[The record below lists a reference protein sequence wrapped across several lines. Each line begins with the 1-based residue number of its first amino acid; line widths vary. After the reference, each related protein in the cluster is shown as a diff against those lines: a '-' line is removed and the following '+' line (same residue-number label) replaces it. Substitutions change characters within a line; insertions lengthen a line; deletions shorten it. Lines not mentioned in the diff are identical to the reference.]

1 MKRRRHRQ
9 WSGRKMPGL
18 SGKIWLVICSAAAL
32 VTITMG
38 LRAGFGLFL
47 APISIDFG
55 MGREVF
61 AFAVALQNL
70 VWGAAS
76 PFFGG
81 LADKHGVVRVSL
93 IGTALYVA
101 GLLLMAVTSG
111 PFEVI
116 AGNVLVG
123 MALGAAGLS
132 TVLGAVARMVP
143 AERRSLAL
151 GLVTAGGSV
160 GQFALV
166 PFTHVLIDG
175 LGWSGAFIG
184 LAFTAGLMFPLIWG
198 VREAPKAAVSADGQT
213 LLQALDEA
221 FRHRGFWLLTVGFF
235 VCGFHVVFVATH
247 LPAYLGDK
255 GMAPWLGAWT
265 LGLVGLFNI
274 IGSYSAGVL
283 GGRHLK
289 KNLLTLIY
297 LTRAA
302 LFLLFILLPLSN
314 FTVLAF
320 GALLGLLWLS
330 TVPLTSGLIGT
341 VFGPAYMSMLY
352 GVVFFSHQIGSF
364 FGAWLGGKLYDMFG
378 SYDAM
383 WWISVALG
391 LGAAALH
398 WPIAERP
405 VMRLAPAGAAQ

>member
-1 MKRRRHRQ
+1 
-9 WSGRKMPGL
+9 MPAL
-18 SGKIWLVICSAAAL
+18 TRTMWIVICCAAGL
-32 VTITMG
+32 VTVTMG

-47 APISIDFG
+47 TPISVDLG

-61 AFAVALQNL
+61 AFAVAVQNL

-81 LADKHGVVRVSL
+81 LADKYGAVRVSIL
-93 IGTALYVA
+93 GISFYIA
-101 GLLLMAVTSG
+101 GLILMAFTSG

-116 AGNVLVG
+116 AGNLLVG
-123 MALGAAGLS
+123 LALGAAGLS
-132 TVLGAVARMVP
+132 TVIGSVARIVP
-143 AERRSLAL
+143 AEKRSLVL
-151 GLVTAGGSV
+151 GILTAGGSI

-166 PFTHVLIDG
+166 PFTQVLIDG
-175 LGWSGAFIG
+175 FGWAYAFIG
-184 LAFTAGLMFPLIWG
+184 LAFTAGLMFPLLWG
-198 VREAPKAAVSADGQT
+198 VREAPKAAATSRGQT
-213 LLQALDEA
+213 LGEALSEA

-255 GMAPWLGAWT
+255 GMPGWLGASA
-265 LGLVGLFNI
+265 LMLVGLFNI
-274 IGSYSAGVL
+274 IGSYAAGAL
-283 GGRHLK
+283 GGRYQK
-289 KNLLTLIY
+289 KNLLTILY
-297 LTRAA
+297 LLRS
-302 LFLLFILLPLSN
+302 LVFLLFILLPISN

-320 GALLGLLWLS
+320 SALLGLLWLS

-341 VFGPAYMSMLY
+341 VFGPAYMSLLY

-398 WPIAERP
+398 WPILERP
-405 VMRLAPAGAAQ
+405 VARLAPAAAQ

>member
-1 MKRRRHRQ
+1 
-9 WSGRKMPGL
+9 
-18 SGKIWLVICSAAAL
+18 V
-32 VTITMG
+32 TMG

-47 APISIDFG
+47 APISADLG
-55 MGREVF
+55 MGREIF
-61 AFAVALQNL
+61 GLAVAVQNL

-81 LADKHGVVRVSL
+81 LADKYGAVRVSIL
-93 IGTALYVA
+93 GTVLYIA
-101 GLLLMAVTSG
+101 GLVWMAFTSG

-116 AGNVLVG
+116 AGNLLVG
-123 MALGAAGLS
+123 LALGAAGLS
-132 TVLGAVARMVP
+132 TVIGSVSRMVP
-143 AERRSLAL
+143 AEKRSIVL
-151 GLVTAGGSV
+151 GILTAGGSI

-166 PFTHVLIDG
+166 PVTQIFIDG

-184 LAFTAGLMFPLIWG
+184 LAVIAGTMFPLIWG
-198 VREAPKAAVSADGQT
+198 VREAPKAAATSRGQT
-213 LLQALDEA
+213 IGAALKEA
-221 FRHRGFWLLTVGFF
+221 LTHRGFWLLTVGFF

-255 GMAPWLGAWT
+255 GMPSWLGATT
-265 LGLVGLFNI
+265 LMLVGLFNI

-283 GGRHLK
+283 GGRFQK
-289 KNLLTLIY
+289 KNVLTILYLLRSLV
-297 LTRAA
+297 
-302 LFLLFILLPLSN
+302 FLLFILLPLSN

-405 VMRLAPAGAAQ
+405 VTRLAPAAGAA

>member
-1 MKRRRHRQ
+1 M
-9 WSGRKMPGL
+9 
-18 SGKIWLVICSAAAL
+18 AAL
-32 VTITMG
+32 TRNMWTVIVCGAALITVAMR

-47 APISIDFG
+47 APISADLG
-55 MGREVF
+55 MGREIF
-61 AFAVALQNL
+61 GLAVAVQNL

-81 LADKHGVVRVSL
+81 LADKYGAVRVS
-93 IGTALYVA
+93 IVGTALYIA
-101 GLLLMAVTSG
+101 GLVLMAFTSG

-116 AGNVLVG
+116 AGNLLVG
-123 MALGAAGLS
+123 LALGAAGLS
-132 TVLGAVARMVP
+132 TVIGSVSRMVP
-143 AERRSLAL
+143 AEKRSVVL
-151 GLVTAGGSV
+151 GILTAGGSI

-166 PFTHVLIDG
+166 PVTQGFIDWF
-175 LGWSGAFIG
+175 GWSSAFIG
-184 LAFTAGLMFPLIWG
+184 LAFIAGTMFPMIWG
-198 VREAPKAAVSADGQT
+198 VREAPKASSVSRGQT
-213 LLQALDEA
+213 LGEALTEA
-221 FRHRGFWLLTVGFF
+221 LTHRGFWLLTIGFF

-255 GMAPWLGAWT
+255 GMPGWLGATT
-265 LGLVGLFNI
+265 LMLVGLCNI
-274 IGSYSAGVL
+274 IGSYAAGVL
-283 GGRHLK
+283 GGRFLK
-289 KNLLTLIY
+289 KNVLTILYLLRSLV
-297 LTRAA
+297 
-302 LFLLFILLPLSN
+302 FLLFILLPLSN

-320 GALLGLLWLS
+320 GALLGFLWLS

-364 FGAWLGGKLYDMFG
+364 FGAWLGGKLYDMLG

-391 LGAAALH
+391 LVAAALH

-405 VMRLAPAGAAQ
+405 VARLAPAMGAA

>member
-1 MKRRRHRQ
+1 M
-9 WSGRKMPGL
+9 W
-18 SGKIWLVICSAAAL
+18 IVIVCGAAL
-32 VTITMG
+32 ITVTMG

-47 APISIDFG
+47 APISADLG

-61 AFAVALQNL
+61 AFAVAVQNL

-81 LADKHGVVRVSL
+81 LADKYGAVRVSVA
-93 IGTALYVA
+93 GTALYIA
-101 GLLLMAVTSG
+101 GLVLMAFTSG

-116 AGNVLVG
+116 AGNLLIG
-123 MALGAAGLS
+123 LALGAAGLS
-132 TVLGAVARMVP
+132 TVIGSVSRMVP
-143 AERRSLAL
+143 ADRRSMVL
-151 GLVTAGGSV
+151 GILTAGGSI

-166 PFTHVLIDG
+166 PVTQIFIDG
-175 LGWSGAFIG
+175 LGWSAAFIG
-184 LAFTAGLMFPLIWG
+184 LAVIAASMFPLIWG
-198 VREAPKAAVSADGQT
+198 VREAPKAAAVSRGQT
-213 LLQALDEA
+213 VGEALAEA
-221 FRHRGFWLLTVGFF
+221 FTHRGFWLLTVGFF

-255 GMAPWLGAWT
+255 GMPAWLGATT
-265 LGLVGLFNI
+265 LMLVGLCNI
-274 IGSYSAGVL
+274 IGSYAAGVL
-283 GGRHLK
+283 GGRYLK
-289 KNLLTLIY
+289 KNVLTDLYLLRSLV
-297 LTRAA
+297 
-302 LFLLFILLPLSN
+302 FLLFILLPISN

-364 FGAWLGGKLYDMFG
+364 FGAWLGGRMFDMFG

-405 VMRLAPAGAAQ
+405 VPRLAPAMGAAE

>member
-1 MKRRRHRQ
+1 M
-9 WSGRKMPGL
+9 W
-18 SGKIWLVICSAAAL
+18 IVIVCGAAL
-32 VTITMG
+32 ITVTMG

-47 APISIDFG
+47 APISADLG

-61 AFAVALQNL
+61 SLAVAVQNL

-81 LADKHGVVRVSL
+81 LADKYGAVRVSVV
-93 IGTALYVA
+93 GTALYIA
-101 GLLLMAVTSG
+101 GLVLMAFTSG

-116 AGNVLVG
+116 AGNLLIG
-123 MALGAAGLS
+123 LALGAAGLS
-132 TVLGAVARMVP
+132 TVIGSVSRMVP
-143 AERRSLAL
+143 ADRRSMVL
-151 GLVTAGGSV
+151 GILTAGGSI

-166 PFTHVLIDG
+166 PVTQIFIDG
-175 LGWSGAFIG
+175 FGWSAAFIG
-184 LAFTAGLMFPLIWG
+184 LAIIAASMFPLIWG
-198 VREAPKAAVSADGQT
+198 VREAPKAAAVSRGQT
-213 LLQALDEA
+213 VREALAEA
-221 FRHRGFWLLTVGFF
+221 FTHRGFWLLTVGFF
-235 VCGFHVVFVATH
+235 VCGFHVVFVAVH

-255 GMAPWLGAWT
+255 GMPGWLGATT
-265 LGLVGLFNI
+265 LMLVGLFNI
-274 IGSYSAGVL
+274 IGSYGAGVL
-283 GGRHLK
+283 GGRFQK
-289 KNLLTLIY
+289 KNILTILYLLRSLV
-297 LTRAA
+297 
-302 LFLLFILLPLSN
+302 FLLFILLPLSN

-398 WPIAERP
+398 CPIAERP
-405 VMRLAPAGAAQ
+405 VPRLAPAMGAAE

>member
-1 MKRRRHRQ
+1 MSQ
-9 WSGRKMPGL
+9 LTRKMW
-18 SGKIWLVICSAAAL
+18 IVIVCGAAL
-32 VTITMG
+32 ITVTMG

-47 APISIDFG
+47 APISADLG
-55 MGREVF
+55 MGREIF
-61 AFAVALQNL
+61 GLAVAVQNL

-81 LADKHGVVRVSL
+81 LADKYGAVRVS
-93 IGTALYVA
+93 IVGTVLYIA
-101 GLLLMAVTSG
+101 GLVLMAFTSG

-116 AGNVLVG
+116 AGNLLVG
-123 MALGAAGLS
+123 LALGAAGLS
-132 TVLGAVARMVP
+132 TVIGSVSRMVP
-143 AERRSLAL
+143 AEKRSIVL
-151 GLVTAGGSV
+151 GILTAGGSI

-166 PFTHVLIDG
+166 PVTQIFIDG

-184 LAFTAGLMFPLIWG
+184 LAFIAGTMFPLIWG
-198 VREAPKAAVSADGQT
+198 VREAPKAAATSRGQT
-213 LLQALDEA
+213 IGEALSEA
-221 FRHRGFWLLTVGFF
+221 LTHRGFWLLTVGFF

-255 GMAPWLGAWT
+255 GMPSWLGATT
-265 LGLVGLFNI
+265 LMLVGLFNI

-283 GGRHLK
+283 GGRFQK
-289 KNLLTLIY
+289 KNVLTILYLLRSLV
-297 LTRAA
+297 
-302 LFLLFILLPLSN
+302 FLLFILLPLSN

-405 VMRLAPAGAAQ
+405 VMRLAPAAGAAQ

>member
-1 MKRRRHRQ
+1 
-9 WSGRKMPGL
+9 MPAL
-18 SGKIWLVICSAAAL
+18 TRSMWIVICCGAAL
-32 VTITMG
+32 ITVTMG

-47 APISIDFG
+47 APISADLG
-55 MGREVF
+55 MGREIF
-61 AFAVALQNL
+61 GLAVAVQNL

-81 LADKHGVVRVSL
+81 LADKYGAVRVSIL
-93 IGTALYVA
+93 GTVLYIA
-101 GLLLMAVTSG
+101 GLVWMAFTSG

-116 AGNVLVG
+116 AGNLLVG
-123 MALGAAGLS
+123 LALGAAGLS
-132 TVLGAVARMVP
+132 TVIGSVSRMVP
-143 AERRSLAL
+143 AEKRSIVL
-151 GLVTAGGSV
+151 GILTAGGSI

-166 PFTHVLIDG
+166 PVTQIFIDG

-184 LAFTAGLMFPLIWG
+184 LAVIAGTMFPLIWG
-198 VREAPKAAVSADGQT
+198 VREAPKAAATSRGQT
-213 LLQALDEA
+213 IGAALKEA
-221 FRHRGFWLLTVGFF
+221 LTHRGFWLLTVGFF

-255 GMAPWLGAWT
+255 GMPSWLGATT
-265 LGLVGLFNI
+265 LMLVGLFNI

-283 GGRHLK
+283 GGRFQK
-289 KNLLTLIY
+289 KNVLTILYLLRSLV
-297 LTRAA
+297 
-302 LFLLFILLPLSN
+302 FLLFILLPLSN

-405 VMRLAPAGAAQ
+405 VMRLAPAAGAAQ

>member
-1 MKRRRHRQ
+1 MSQ
-9 WSGRKMPGL
+9 LTRKMW
-18 SGKIWLVICSAAAL
+18 IVIVCGAAL
-32 VTITMG
+32 ITVTMG

-47 APISIDFG
+47 APISADLG
-55 MGREVF
+55 MGREIF
-61 AFAVALQNL
+61 GLAVAVQNL

-81 LADKHGVVRVSL
+81 LADKYGAVRVSIL
-93 IGTALYVA
+93 GTVLYIA
-101 GLLLMAVTSG
+101 GLVWMAFTSG

-116 AGNVLVG
+116 AGNLLVG
-123 MALGAAGLS
+123 LALGAAGLS
-132 TVLGAVARMVP
+132 TVIGSVSRMVP
-143 AERRSLAL
+143 AEKRSIVL
-151 GLVTAGGSV
+151 GILTAGGSI

-166 PFTHVLIDG
+166 PVTQIFIDG
-175 LGWSGAFIG
+175 LGWSGAFIV
-184 LAFTAGLMFPLIWG
+184 LAVIAGTMFPLIWG
-198 VREAPKAAVSADGQT
+198 VREAPKAAATSRGQT
-213 LLQALDEA
+213 IGAALKEA
-221 FRHRGFWLLTVGFF
+221 LTHRGFWLLTVGFF

-255 GMAPWLGAWT
+255 GMPSWLGATT
-265 LGLVGLFNI
+265 LMLVGLFNI

-283 GGRHLK
+283 GGRFQK
-289 KNLLTLIY
+289 KNVLTILYLLRSLV
-297 LTRAA
+297 
-302 LFLLFILLPLSN
+302 FLLFILLPLSN

-405 VMRLAPAGAAQ
+405 VMRLAPAAGAAQ

>member
-1 MKRRRHRQ
+1 MAALTRSM
-9 WSGRKMPGL
+9 W
-18 SGKIWLVICSAAAL
+18 IVICCGAAL
-32 VTITMG
+32 ITVTMG

-47 APISIDFG
+47 APISVDLG

-61 AFAVALQNL
+61 AFAVAVQNL
-70 VWGAAS
+70 IWGAAS

-81 LADKHGVVRVSL
+81 LADKYGAVRVS
-93 IGTALYVA
+93 IAGVALYIA
-101 GLLLMAVTSG
+101 GLVLMAFTAG

-116 AGNVLVG
+116 AGNLLVG
-123 MALGAAGLS
+123 LAMGAAGIS
-132 TVLGAVARMVP
+132 TVIGSVSRMVP
-143 AERRSLAL
+143 AEKRSLVL
-151 GLVTAGGSV
+151 GILTAGGSI

-166 PFTHVLIDG
+166 PVTQIFIDQ
-175 LGWSGAFIG
+175 LGWSAAFIG
-184 LAFTAGLMFPLIWG
+184 LAIIACTMFPMIWG
-198 VREAPKAAVSADGQT
+198 VREAPKASATSRGQT
-213 LLQALDEA
+213 VRQALGEA
-221 FRHRGFWLLTVGFF
+221 FTHRGFWLLTVGFF

-255 GMAPWLGAWT
+255 GMPAWLGATT
-265 LGLVGLFNI
+265 LMLVGLFNI

-283 GGRHLK
+283 GGRFQK
-289 KNLLTLIY
+289 KNVLTILYLLRSLV
-297 LTRAA
+297 
-302 LFLLFILLPLSN
+302 FLLFILLPLSN

-398 WPIAERP
+398 WPIAEKP
-405 VMRLAPAGAAQ
+405 VARLAPAMGAAE

>member
-1 MKRRRHRQ
+1 M
-9 WSGRKMPGL
+9 W
-18 SGKIWLVICSAAAL
+18 IVIVCGAAL
-32 VTITMG
+32 ITVTMG

-47 APISIDFG
+47 APISVDLG

-61 AFAVALQNL
+61 AFAVAVQNL

-81 LADKHGVVRVSL
+81 LADKYGAVRVSVA
-93 IGTALYVA
+93 GTALYIA
-101 GLLLMAVTSG
+101 GLVLMAVTSG

-116 AGNVLVG
+116 AGNLLVG
-123 MALGAAGLS
+123 LALGAAGLS
-132 TVLGAVARMVP
+132 TVIGSVSRMVP
-143 AERRSLAL
+143 AEKRSMVL
-151 GLVTAGGSV
+151 GILTAGGSI

-166 PFTHVLIDG
+166 PVTQVFIDS

-184 LAFTAGLMFPLIWG
+184 LAFIAGTMFPLIWG
-198 VREAPKAAVSADGQT
+198 VREAPKVAAMSRGQT
-213 LLQALDEA
+213 VGEALAEA
-221 FRHRGFWLLTVGFF
+221 FTHQGFWLLTIGFF

-255 GMAPWLGAWT
+255 GMPAWLGATT
-265 LGLVGLFNI
+265 LMLVGLFNI
-274 IGSYSAGVL
+274 IGSYSAGLL
-283 GGRHLK
+283 GGCFQK
-289 KNLLTLIY
+289 KNVLTILYLLRSLV
-297 LTRAA
+297 
-302 LFLLFILLPLSN
+302 FLLFILLPLSN

-391 LGAAALH
+391 LAAAALH
-398 WPIAERP
+398 WPIAEKP
-405 VMRLAPAGAAQ
+405 VARLAPVAAE